1 MCKLAVIYVLKNVN
15 QNQPWKLKITIVSI
29 DSTQFMII
37 SQFSINK
44 IVQNSAVQFPP
55 QLILFQTQRHLH
67 LVLLFLILILIQ
79 LVQLIQRAI
88 PPSTNFVTNTAA
100 PFSW

>member
-67 LVLLFLILILIQ
+67 LVLLFLLLILIQ

-88 PPSTNFVTNTAA
+88 PPQLIL
-100 PFSW
+100 